1 MRRNNQDAV
10 RWRLLPAS
18 KCWWRRSTGGPFH
31 YETLVRCSTRP
42 RLNSHKTLFGCARLS
57 REWLADVL
65 ADSDYRLREAQRLGQ
80 FPTHLGSPLLRESN
94 PIGVLLISRVAV
106 RPFDGKHIELLTTFA
121 DQTVIA
127 IDNTRLLNELRQRT
141 DDLSEFIGSASDHL
155 PWRLR

>member
-1 MRRNNQDAV
+1 
-10 RWRLLPAS
+10 
-18 KCWWRRSTGGPFH
+18 
-31 YETLVRCSTRP
+31 
-42 RLNSHKTLFGCARLS
+42 LS

-80 FPTHLGSPLLRESN
+80 FPTHLGLPLLREGN
-94 PIGVLLISRVAV
+94 PIGVLLIRRVAV

-141 DDLSEFIGSASDHL
+141 DDLSESIGSASDHL
-155 PWRLR
+155 AMALR